1 MHKHERS
8 VSSDPELAAASRLD
22 TPSADVCELM
32 NQFVWD
38 EMIKNHV
45 RGRDRD
51 KTDTLPELNCVSVVA
66 ERYEEVLKKAG
77 THPPDL

>member
-1 MHKHERS
+1 
-8 VSSDPELAAASRLD
+8 
-22 TPSADVCELM
+22 
-32 NQFVWD
+32 
-38 EMIKNHV
+38 MIKNHV